1 MNDSPFRTKV
11 LIVFLLSALLA
22 ASSTRAGH
30 SPLGSTPQPDVSA
43 STQSAVFVPNPG
55 IGDAAILFRTLSA
68 SGSLFFE
75 RQQVAFQPPSCTEAP
90 LWFSRLTET
99 SPSGPA
105 TSAPPS
111 FVRLHFLGANPNT
124 QVVGQEQLPGIVNY
138 FLGDDPAKWRTD
150 VPTFGRL
157 TYEGLYPGIDL
168 VYNGGAGV
176 LKGTFLVAPG
186 ANPGLIGWFYE
197 GASRVELS
205 QGELLI
211 GADESG
217 QNPLF
222 VERRPV
228 AWQTV
233 DGQRTAVE
241 ARYVVRPDSRIGL
254 ALGAYDAARPLEI
267 DPTLDYSTYWG
278 GAGCD
283 GAYDM
288 ALDSNNNVYIAGTT
302 NSQGYPPADPKC
314 DQTRYFDAYVTKLAP
329 SKTGANQHVYT
340 TYIGGTGF
348 DMAFALGVDAAGNA
362 YAAGPTDSKDLP
374 TTKSAYQRKYKGG
387 MFDCMVFQL
396 KTTGAIKYLSYLGGK
411 DIEEL
416 MNVAV
421 GDGSS
426 VYVTGFTC
434 SSDFPTTS
442 NAYKRTLTQGEA
454 YVSMLDTSKSG
465 AASLTYSTFYGGSG
479 YDEGYGL
486 AVANG
491 IIYLAGPTSSRNLPL
506 KNPVQA
512 AFKGGNW
519 GDGYAAILDPSKSPA
534 SQLLFATYLGGS
546 KDDVPGGIVPSGTE
560 YIYVV
565 GTTGSS
571 DFPTTRISPAFGG
584 KADAFL
590 TKIDVTAPTKLKYSR
605 FVGGSGKDGIRDVVV
620 DSQDNAYVAGGT
632 GSANLQ
638 TTDPLQATF
647 KGGAALGN
655 DSWMLTFWG
664 AVDALIAKF
673 DPNGKM
679 TFGTF
684 WGGTGGDG
692 AGGIRIGTNG
702 KVYVAGGTR
711 SKNMRLVKAGQ
722 KKNAGQYD
730 AFVISIGKLAPTP
743 KKPIASSSGK
753 D

>member
-11 LIVFLLSALLA
+11 LIVVLLSALLA
-22 ASSTRAGH
+22 ASSSRASH
-30 SPLGSTPQPDVSA
+30 SPLASPPQLEVSA
-43 STQSAVFVPNPG
+43 STQSAIFAPNPG
-55 IGDAAILFRTLSA
+55 IGDAAILFRTLGG
-68 SGSLFFE
+68 SGTLFFE
-75 RQQVAFQPPSCTEAP
+75 QRQVVFQPPSCTEAP
-90 LWFSRLTET
+90 RWFSRLMET
-99 SPSGPA
+99 NPSGPEKPA
-105 TSAPPS
+105 SPS
-111 FVRLHFLGANPNT
+111 SVRLHFAGANPNT
-124 QVVGQEQLPGIVNY
+124 QVVGQDQLPGIINY
-138 FLGDDPAKWRTD
+138 FLGEDPASWRTD

-157 TYEGLYPGIDL
+157 TYKELYPGIDL

-186 ANPGLIGWFYE
+186 ANPSLVGWFYE

-205 QGELLI
+205 KGELLI

-233 DGQRTAVE
+233 DSKRTAVD
-241 ARYVVRPDSRIGL
+241 ARYVVHPDSSIGF
-254 ALGAYDAARPLEI
+254 ALGAYDAAQPLEI

-283 GAYDM
+283 GAYDL
-288 ALDSNNNVYIAGTT
+288 ALDSSNNVYIAGTT
-302 NSQGYPPADPKC
+302 NSQGYPPAEPKC
-314 DQTRYFDAYVTKLAP
+314 DQTRYFNAYITKLDP
-329 SKTGANQHVYT
+329 SKTGTAQHVYT
-340 TYIGGTGF
+340 TYIGGSGF
-348 DMAFALGVDAAGNA
+348 DMAFAIGVDAAGNA
-362 YAAGPTDSKDLP
+362 CAAGPTDSKDLP
-374 TTKSAYQRKYKGG
+374 TTKNAYQRIFKGG

-396 KTTGAIKYLSYLGGK
+396 NTTGAVKYLSYLGGK

-421 GDGSS
+421 GDNSL
-426 VYVTGFTC
+426 VYVTGFTS

-442 NAYKRTLTQGEA
+442 NAYSRLFSQGEA
-454 YVSMLDTSKSG
+454 YVSVLDTSKSG

-479 YDEGYGL
+479 FDEGYGL

-491 IIYLAGPTSSRNLPL
+491 IIYLAGPTSSKNLPL
-506 KNPVQA
+506 KNPIQA

-519 GDGYAAILDPSKSPA
+519 GDGYAAILDPSKSGA
-534 SQLLFATYLGGS
+534 KQLLFATYLGGS
-546 KDDVPGGIVPSGTE
+546 KNDLPGGIVPSGTD

-584 KADAFL
+584 NLDGFL
-590 TKIDVTAPTKLKYSR
+590 TKIDVTAPTKLKYGR
-605 FVGGSGKDGIRDVVV
+605 FVGGSGRDGIRDVVV

-638 TTDPLQATF
+638 TAEPLQATF
-647 KGGAALGN
+647 KGGAALSN
-655 DSWMLTFWG
+655 DAWMLTTWG

-673 DPNGKM
+673 DPTGKM

-684 WGGTGGDG
+684 WGGTGADG
-692 AGGIRIGTNG
+692 AGGIRLGTNG

-711 SKNMRLVKAGQ
+711 SKNIRLVKAAQ
-722 KKNAGQYD
+722 KTNAGQYD
-730 AFVISIGKLAPTP
+730 AFVIAIGKLAPSSSIPVT
-743 KKPIASSSGK
+743 SSSGK